1 MARPSLFT
9 ERLFATIIERIANG
23 ESLRAVCRDDAM
35 PSPPTVLRWV
45 ANDLDLQQRYA
56 FALDAR
62 ADMIFDEVL
71 EIADDTSKDW
81 VVRDG
86 GPVLDAEHVRRSALR
101 VDARKW
107 ALARM
112 APKKYGDKVQLGA
125 TGNGSGAISISWLAT
140 EDGFN
145 GAD

>member
-9 ERLFATIIERIANG
+9 ERLFSTIVERIANG
-23 ESLRAVCRDDAM
+23 ESLRAICRDNGM

-45 ANDLDLQQRYA
+45 ANDLDLQQRYT
-56 FALDAR
+56 FALDVR

-71 EIADDTSKDW
+71 EIADDSSKDW
-81 VVRDG
+81 IEKEG
-86 GPVLDAEHVRRSALR
+86 GQALDSEHVRRSVLR

-112 APKKYGDKVQLGA
+112 APKKYGDKVQLGG
-125 TGNGSGAISISWLAT
+125 TDGGSGGTLAISWLPSV
-140 EDGFN
+140 D
-145 GAD
+145 